1 MENKIRVV
9 VADDAE
15 QTRDN
20 VAAIFNFE
28 KDIEIVGE
36 AKNGAEVIEVVKQKK
51 PNIVLMDINMPV
63 MDGIKATQT
72 LTEEGVEAS
81 IIIMSIQGEG
91 EYIKRA
97 MSAGA
102 RDYVVKPFGVKEL
115 IDTVRRVYELD
126 MSKKRRI
133 SGVSSG
139 KVDSKVISIF
149 STKGGVGKTTIAT
162 NLAVALSNL
171 SGKKIALLD
180 FDLQFGDVAICM
192 NLYVKNSMT
201 DLVKD
206 FANIEQD
213 SALLEEY
220 LLAHYSGIKVLAAP
234 IRPENAEYVTADH
247 IKKTIENLIGRYDYI
262 IMDTSHGFS
271 DTLITALDMS
281 DTIIYVSTLDLPSIK
296 NTKNGLEV
304 MKSLNY
310 PSEKVKFVIN
320 KSNESFGIN
329 HSDFESTLGIE
340 ILTMIPDDSASVT
353 ISVNNGHPLVSHR
366 RSSAVSKKIYK
377 LAQSLIEGDEKV
389 KKRFFALR
397 SRTQ

>member
-1 MENKIRVV
+1 MENKIKIVIV
-9 VADDAE
+9 DDSQ
-15 QTRDN
+15 QTREN
-20 VAAIFNFE
+20 IAAIIDFE

-36 AKNGAEVIEVVKQKK
+36 AGNGSEAIEVIKDKK

-63 MDGIKATQT
+63 MDGIKATQA
-72 LTEEGVEAS
+72 LTEEGVESS

-115 IDTVRRVYELD
+115 VDTIRHVYDID
-126 MSKKRRI
+126 MSKKRRGG
-133 SGVSSG
+133 SASA
-139 KVDSKVISIF
+139 SKVESKIISIF

-162 NLAVALSNL
+162 NLAVALSNMTE
-171 SGKKIALLD
+171 KKIALLD
-180 FDLQFGDVAICM
+180 FDLQFGDVAICL

-201 DLVKD
+201 ELVKD

-213 SALLEEY
+213 PALVEEY
-220 LLAHYSGIKVLAAP
+220 LLTHYSGIKVLAAP

-247 IKKTIENLIGRYDYI
+247 IKNIIELLKGRYDYI
-262 IMDTSHGFS
+262 IIDTSHGFN
-271 DTLITALDMS
+271 DAVITALDMS
-281 DTIIYVSTLDLPSIK
+281 DLIIYISALDLPSIK

-310 PSEKVKFVIN
+310 PNEKVKFVIN

-329 HSDFESTLGIE
+329 HSDFESALGVNIWA
-340 ILTMIPDDSASVT
+340 MIPDDLASVT

-366 RSSAVSKKIYK
+366 RTSAVSKKIYK
-377 LAQSLIEGDEKV
+377 LAQSIIGDEKV
-389 KKRFFALR
+389 KKNLFAAIF
-397 SRTQ
+397 

>member
-1 MENKIRVV
+1 MENKIKIV
-9 VADDAE
+9 VADDSE
-15 QTRDN
+15 QTREN
-20 VAAIFNFE
+20 IAAIFNFD
-28 KDIEIVGE
+28 KDIVIVGE
-36 AKNGAEVIEVVKQKK
+36 AKNGAEAIDVVKEKK
-51 PNIVLMDINMPV
+51 PNIILMDINMPV

-115 IDTVRRVYELD
+115 VDTVRHVYEMD

-133 SGVSSG
+133 GGTSSS
-139 KVDSKVISIF
+139 KVDSRIISIF
-149 STKGGVGKTTIAT
+149 STKGGVGKTTVAT
-162 NLAVALSNL
+162 NLAVSLSNL
-171 SGKKIALLD
+171 TGKKVALLD
-180 FDLQFGDVAICM
+180 FDLQFGDVAICL

-201 DLVKD
+201 ELVKD

-213 SALLEEY
+213 NSLLEEY
-220 LLAHYSGIKVLAAP
+220 LLAHYSGVRVLAAP
-234 IRPENAEYVTADH
+234 TRPENAEYVTADH
-247 IKKTIENLIGRYDYI
+247 IKKTVEFLKGRYDYI
-262 IMDTSHGFS
+262 IIDTSHGFN
-271 DTLITALDMS
+271 DTVITALDMS
-281 DTIIYVSTLDLPSIK
+281 DLIIYISTLDLPSIK

-310 PSEKVKFVIN
+310 PNEKVKLVIN

-329 HSDFESTLGIE
+329 HSDFESTLGVDIWA
-340 ILTMIPDDSASVT
+340 MIPDDLASVT

-366 RSSAVSKKIYK
+366 KSSPVSKKIHK
-377 LAQSLIEGDEKV
+377 LAQNIISGDQKV
-389 KKRFFALR
+389 KKNLFAAMF
-397 SRTQ
+397 